1 MLLSFFKISRL
12 QLFPLP
18 KTASG
23 SQSNTTRSR
32 RRGRRTVGSP
42 CRRSA
47 PMPRGLCPPARRR
60 VSATRRKRSGAVR
73 RCRPREF
80 GVSWRICSGSVIR
93 GYRARRWRAY
103 CRASFGTVTT
113 WRRWPVGSRP
123 ARHGCSC
130 RAGTYGSANR
140 QG

>member
-47 PMPRGLCPPARRR
+47 LHVDGQLQCREVCVRQPVGGFRRPAASDQEQCGDAGRGNP
-60 VSATRRKRSGAVR
+60 VYHS
-73 RCRPREF
+73 E
-80 GVSWRICSGSVIR
+80 SV
-93 GYRARRWRAY
+93 RARL
-103 CRASFGTVTT
+103 FGDVE
-113 WRRWPVGSRP
+113 PVVGEHVVERLSE
-123 ARHGCSC
+123 
-130 RAGTYGSANR
+130 
-140 QG
+140 